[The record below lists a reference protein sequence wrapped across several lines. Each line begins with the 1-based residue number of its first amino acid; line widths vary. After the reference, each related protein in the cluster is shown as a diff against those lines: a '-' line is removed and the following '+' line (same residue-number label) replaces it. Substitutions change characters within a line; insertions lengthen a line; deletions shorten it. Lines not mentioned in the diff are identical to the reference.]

1 MAVIDFNGAG
11 PQWTPKPKRTPPT
24 WAEVQ
29 GRALAELKAHG
40 LIPED
45 VVADGAIHR
54 CPTEAKPHSKNGWY
68 ILFFDEWPD
77 ITFADWG
84 GMQEKTTVKLYEDGG
99 TLTYEERQRAREA
112 WERHMLKREEERR
125 READKAAKKAVADLA
140 EGRDADGSFPYLAK
154 KGVFAAPGLKV
165 KRCRHPVTGAMED
178 ALLVPLQDAQGNIR
192 TYQRIFADG
201 GKWHLYSGE
210 KKGSYFLFQGHGANA
225 DFLAIGEGYST
236 CATTA
241 EAIPGI
247 SVISVCDCGNFDPVL
262 QGLKDAGKLNPEKTL
277 IVADNDHA
285 TAGNPGM
292 TKARQAAE
300 KFGCK
305 WTLAVADGSAYAD
318 GTPCTDAND
327 LFMAKMQ
334 DCLATMPPAEARAKA
349 LETVKTMLQAG
360 WRNQPSPPAPS
371 DAPLEKIDP
380 LDRLDDCAPRQGI
393 YEGPP
398 PPYNWLFTW
407 LLEQGELAVLAGPG
421 GSGKSTAALQGVFAV
436 GTGRPWLYWY
446 SVGGEPGEAWYLSSE
461 DSQRT
466 LHRKAD
472 AIMDTLTPAERGLA
486 RRFVRLMHLPSRY
499 CLLRQDSKTRE
510 VVPTEYWQSF
520 REKVMARRPRLIVL
534 DPLSSVMLL
543 TETDNTATTDAL
555 GYLEELCEES
565 GTCILFLHHVQKAGS
580 LLKEPED
587 LVERLDQ
594 TAIRGAGAI
603 VNTPRMAML
612 LYPLSVPLAKKCL
625 EDGEAVKTNG
635 QIVACAEVKKN
646 SGILAPPRF
655 LRHTSNMGLL
665 EPCLNVRS
673 KFDFSDKDA
682 GRDIEK
688 LQKQE
693 ENARLLAEEAVRREQ
708 AEKAKKR
715 RISPTNA
722 AIEIGATGNR
732 EKSNTI
738 ATKAVVM
745 GLVHIVSVH
754 DLVEHGF
761 AAGRTGGGRVVVPS
775 IEALRKYG
783 QPDPER
789 PGEWLNVSAELRQ
802 WIEAECADDE
812 PEAEAVQEEP
822 ETVASEAQEP
832 KADSD

>member
-1 MAVIDFNGAG
+1 MAVIDFNLYGSQHA
-11 PQWTPKPKRTPPT
+11 PRPKRTPPT
-24 WAEVQ
+24 RADVED
-29 GRALAELKAHG
+29 RALAELKAHG
-40 LIPED
+40 LIPEN

-68 ILFFDEWPD
+68 ILYFDEWPD

-99 TLTYEERQRAREA
+99 TLTYEERQRAQEA
-112 WERHMLKREEERR
+112 WERHMLDREEKRS
-125 READKAAKKAVADLA
+125 READKAAKKAAADLA
-140 EGRDADGSFPYLAK
+140 EGRYADKSFPYLAK
-154 KGVFAAPGLKV
+154 KGVLAALGLKV

-178 ALLVPLQDAQGNIR
+178 ALLIPLQNAQGNIR

-201 GKWHLYSGE
+201 TKRHLYGGE
-210 KKGSYFLFQGHGANA
+210 KKGAYFLFQGCGANA
-225 DFLAIGEGYST
+225 DLLAIGEGYST
-236 CATTA
+236 CATIA
-241 EAIPGI
+241 EAMPGI
-247 SVISVCDCGNFDPVL
+247 SAISVCDCGNFDPVL

-305 WTLAVADGSAYAD
+305 WTPAVPEGSAYAD

-334 DCLATMPPAEARAKA
+334 DCLSTMNPDEARAKA
-349 LETVKTMLQAG
+349 LETVKTMLQTG
-360 WRNQPSPPAPS
+360 WSNQPPV
-371 DAPLEKIDP
+371 APLEKIDP

-398 PPYNWLFTW
+398 PPYNWLFEG

-421 GSGKSTAALQGVFAV
+421 GSGKSTAALQGVFAA
-436 GTGRPWLYWY
+436 GIGRPWLYRY
-446 SVGGEPGEAWYLSSE
+446 DVGGEPGEAWYLSSE
-461 DSQRT
+461 DSYRT

-486 RRFVRLMHLPSRY
+486 RRFVRLLHVPSRY
-499 CLLRQDSKTRE
+499 CLLRQDSRTRD
-510 VVPTEYWQSF
+510 VVPTEYWQRF
-520 REKVMARRPRLIVL
+520 REKVMARRPRLIVI
-534 DPLSSVMLL
+534 DPISSL
-543 TETDNTATTDAL
+543 TLVTEGDNTAMTEAL
-555 GYLEELCEES
+555 GYLEELGEES
-565 GTCILFLHHVQKAGS
+565 DTCIMYLHHVTKAGS

-587 LVERLDQ
+587 IAERLDQ

-603 VNTPRMAML
+603 VNVPRCAML

-625 EDGEAVKTNG
+625 EDGEAVKSNG
-635 QIVACAEVKKN
+635 QIVTLAEVKKN
-646 SGILAPPRF
+646 GGILAPPRF
-655 LRHTSNMGLL
+655 FRHTSNMGLL

-693 ENARLLAEEAVRREQ
+693 GNARLLAEEAVRREQ
-708 AEKAKKR
+708 SEKAKKR

-722 AIEIGATGNR
+722 AVEIGATGNR
-732 EKSNTI
+732 EKSNMI
-738 ATKAVVM
+738 AAKAVVM
-745 GLVHIVSVH
+745 GLVHIVNVR

-783 QPDPER
+783 QPDPDR

-802 WIEAECADDE
+802 WIEAECADDD
-812 PEAEAVQEEP
+812 PEAEAVQQGP
-822 ETVASEAQEP
+822 DAVASEAKVPET
-832 KADSD
+832 DSD